1 MTKQDMTWTLT
12 HEEAAATRA
21 KLDKINARAQ
31 QRGFTGRVT
40 MTTAPVQWT
49 DTTAAGTKV
58 TRHGLEA
65 TITGDAP
72 CYGNYR
78 FLGVVTTVEG
88 TVEGADSV
96 MFSGAPG
103 VADVDLATLTP
114 GACDHCNRKRN
125 RAKSM
130 LVENTETGE
139 RLQVGSTCIKDFLG
153 WDTLPVFLW
162 ADDVQA
168 KLRGGQGAGQAG
180 YDTLETLAWAWA
192 CVKAFGWAPASAPAS
207 TRDAVEACMIGR
219 SSRDDEIRRAAADM
233 YEEGMNMAPKVVDR
247 LHAEFA
253 GATAGYEGNML
264 AVLNRDAIVTAKTR
278 GLLVSAVPAYQ
289 KAIGREVERQA
300 REKAEAEVPSAW
312 LGTVGEKLEVEGTVT
327 RVTACSTMYGTTN
340 LVVVLTE
347 GGAVKMFT
355 AAGWSDDVE
364 VGSLVR
370 LVGTVKEHGEYNGRR
385 ETTMTRVKAL
395 DVTSPEVHA
404 EV

>member
-12 HEEAAATRA
+12 HEEAEATRA

-31 QRGFTGRVT
+31 QRGFTGRIT
-40 MTTAPVQWT
+40 MTTSPVQWT
-49 DTTAAGTKV
+49 ETTSAGTKV

-78 FLGVVTTVEG
+78 FLGVVTAVKVAGET
-88 TVEGADSV
+88 DSV
-96 MFSGAPG
+96 LFSGAPG
-103 VADVDLATLTP
+103 VDYVDLATLTP
-114 GACDHCNRKRN
+114 GACDHCKRNRN

-168 KLRGGQGAGQAG
+168 KLRDGQGTGQAG

-207 TRDAVEACMIGR
+207 TRDAVEACMFGC
-219 SSRDDEIRRAAADM
+219 SPRDAETRREAAPM
-233 YEEGMNMAPKVVDR
+233 YAEGLSMTPQVIAR
-247 LHAEFA
+247 LTAEFA
-253 GATAGYEGNML
+253 GATYGYEGNML
-264 AVLNRDAIVTAKTR
+264 AVLNENAVVTHKTR
-278 GLLVSAVPAYQ
+278 GLLVSAIPAYER
-289 KAIGREVERQA
+289 ALGRDVERAA
-300 REKAEAEVPSAW
+300 RAKAEAEIPSAW

-347 GGAVKMFT
+347 GGVVKMFT
-355 AAGWSDDVE
+355 AAAWSDGVG

>member
-12 HEEAAATRA
+12 HEEAEATRA
-21 KLDKINARAQ
+21 KLDKINTRAQ
-31 QRGFTGRVT
+31 QRGFTGLVT

-49 DTTAAGTKV
+49 ETTPAGTKV

-88 TVEGADSV
+88 TDSV

-103 VADVDLATLTP
+103 VGDVDLATLTP

-130 LVENTETGE
+130 LVENSETGE

-168 KLRGGQGAGQAG
+168 KLRGGHGAGQAG
-180 YDTLETLAWAWA
+180 YDTIETLAWAWA

-207 TRDAVEACMIGR
+207 TRDAVEACMMGCTP
-219 SSRDDEIRRAAADM
+219 RDGEICSAAAPM
-233 YEEGMNMAPKVVDR
+233 YEEGLSMAPRVIAR
-247 LHAEFA
+247 LAAEFA
-253 GATAGYEGNML
+253 GATHGYEGNML
-264 AVLNRDAIVTAKTR
+264 AVLNENAVVTHKTR
-278 GLLVSAVPAYQ
+278 GLLVSAIPAYER
-289 KAIGREVERQA
+289 AIGRDVECAA
-300 REKAEAEVPSAW
+300 RAKAEAEVPSAW
-312 LGTVGEKLEVEGTVT
+312 LGAVGEKIEVEGTVT

-347 GGAVKMFT
+347 GGVVKMFT
-355 AAGWSDDVE
+355 AAAWSDGVE